1 MVGLRLCS
9 GPVTILWDR
18 SRSSRTRR
26 FLWARSVPRF
36 HNRIL
41 LSNEGALSMKIH
53 RLAVIG
59 GDGIGPDVVDAA
71 LEALNAAADRFG
83 FALETTIFDLGADA
97 YLRTGGVLGQDS
109 LADLGDHDAIVLGA
123 VGDPRVPPGIL
134 ERGLVVALRTAFRQ
148 AVNIRPVRLYRG
160 VPSPVIG
167 VSPDNCDLVILR
179 ENTEGLYTGGG
190 GICHEGT
197 PAAVAIQNSVTTW
210 KATTDIVEFAFQLA
224 SMRRKR
230 LTLCHKKNI
239 LVHAG
244 QLWQDVVDTVA
255 SRFPGVK
262 HDYVHVDAMCQ
273 HLPLNPGRFDV
284 VVTDNLFGDI
294 ISDLGATLQG
304 GLGVAASANF
314 NLAGDGPSMYEPV
327 HGSAPDIVG
336 KGWANPAAAALSAAL
351 CLAGLGERDAAL
363 ALEAA
368 VASVLA
374 EMSTLSGPGMGG
386 STRDIGRRLAVRI
399 ATVDPSEIGDPAS
412 SLMDGLATL
421 ASARHR

>member
-1 MVGLRLCS
+1 
-9 GPVTILWDR
+9 
-18 SRSSRTRR
+18 
-26 FLWARSVPRF
+26 
-36 HNRIL
+36 
-41 LSNEGALSMKIH
+41 MKVH
-53 RLAVIG
+53 RLAIIG

-71 LEALNAAADRFG
+71 LDALGVAAERFG
-83 FALETTIFDLGADA
+83 FALETTMFDLGADA
-97 YLRTGGVLGQDS
+97 YLRSGVVLGQDALS
-109 LADLGDHDAIVLGA
+109 RLQDHDAIVLGA
-123 VGDPRVPPGIL
+123 VGDPRVSPGIL
-134 ERGLVVALRTAFRQ
+134 ERGLVVALRIAFRQ

-167 VSPDNCDLVILR
+167 VTPDNCDLVILR

-190 GICHEGT
+190 GMCHEGT
-197 PAAVAIQNSVTTW
+197 PAAVAIQNSVTTLS
-210 KATTDIVEFAFQLA
+210 ATTEIVEFAFRLA

-244 QLWQDVVDTVA
+244 QLWQDVVDAVA
-255 SRFPGVK
+255 CRFPDVE

-314 NLAGDGPSMYEPV
+314 NVAGDAPSMYEPV
-327 HGSAPDIVG
+327 HGSAPDITG
-336 KGWANPAAAALSAAL
+336 KGWANPSAAVLSAAL
-351 CLAGLGERDAAL
+351 CVAGLGERDAAL

-374 EMSTLSGPGMGG
+374 EMPALSGPDMGC
-386 STRDIGRRLAVRI
+386 STRDVGRRLAERT
-399 ATVDPSEIGDPAS
+399 ATIDPSEIDAPDS
-412 SLMDGLATL
+412 SLMGAIATF